1 MTKYKNKYRVESHRM
16 PNWDYSDNGIY
27 FLTICVN
34 NRLCLFGNVEND
46 KMILNEYGKIA
57 HDEWK
62 KSFEIRS
69 EIQLDE
75 FVIMPNHLHGI
86 VIINNDNKQNN
97 CSDRDGTHGSH
108 GSHVETHGR
117 VSLQLSQSIQSTKP
131 IQSTQSIPP
140 LQQKLYRKPKSISSF
155 IAGYKSSVTTKIN
168 HIILKNNGQLFNR
181 KNRLW
186 QINYHDRIVRN
197 KNEFER
203 IKQYII
209 NNPKNWENDRNNKE
223 GLWI

>member
-16 PNWDYSDNGIY
+16 PNWDYSGNGIY

-34 NRLCLFGNVEND
+34 NRLCLFGNVKND

-75 FVIMPNHLHGI
+75 SVIMPNHLHGI
-86 VIINNDNKQNN
+86 VIINNDNKQ
-97 CSDRDGTHGSH
+97 
-108 GSHVETHGR
+108 
-117 VSLQLSQSIQSTKP
+117 
-131 IQSTQSIPP
+131 
-140 LQQKLYRKPKSISSF
+140 
-155 IAGYKSSVTTKIN
+155 
-168 HIILKNNGQLFNR
+168 NNGQLFNR